1 VALRRDVGHIL
12 VVSASDEP
20 DREDGVPMATGTDDA
35 AVRALLELRAGLER
49 TVSELTAAAERADQ
63 LVAQRRRGL
72 SWYDIVSSEE
82 PPLVIEA
89 ITRVLDELGELGSRF
104 RREEALALQREDV
117 NITRIGEL
125 FRVSRQ
131 RVSTL
136 LHQAPARARPEH

>member
-1 VALRRDVGHIL
+1 VALRRDVDHIL
-12 VVSASDEP
+12 VISVSDEP
-20 DREDGVPMATGTDDA
+20 DREDGVPMATGSDDA

-49 TVSELTAAAERADQ
+49 TVSELAAAAERADQ
-63 LVAQRRRGL
+63 LIEQRRRGL
-72 SWYDIVSSEE
+72 TWYDIVSSEE

-136 LHQAPARARPEH
+136 LHQAPARARTEH

>member
-1 VALRRDVGHIL
+1 
-12 VVSASDEP
+12 
-20 DREDGVPMATGTDDA
+20 MATGSDDA

-49 TVSELTAAAERADQ
+49 TVSELAAAAERADQ
-63 LVAQRRRGL
+63 LIEQRRRGL
-72 SWYDIVSSEE
+72 TWYDIVSSEE

-136 LHQAPARARPEH
+136 LHQAPARARTEH

>member
-1 VALRRDVGHIL
+1 MT
-12 VVSASDEP
+12 E
-20 DREDGVPMATGTDDA
+20 GTDDG

-49 TVSELTAAAERADQ
+49 TITELAAAAERADQ
-63 LVAQRRRGL
+63 LVELRSRGN
-72 SWYDIVSSEE
+72 SWYEIVSSEE

-104 RREEALALQREDV
+104 RREEALALKREDV
-117 NITRIGEL
+117 SITRIGEL

-136 LHQAPARARPEH
+136 LQQAPVRELDER